1 MRKLRILVV
10 DDELAMR
17 ESIAAWLR
25 EYGHL
30 PSKAG
35 GGEQA
40 LEMLQEEHFDLALLD
55 IKMPGMDG
63 LELLRLMRESHPDV
77 MAIMVTAFGS
87 IESAVSAM
95 KAGAHD
101 YLLKP
106 FDPQQLV
113 LLLEKTQQ
121 HKRLMEDNLV
131 LKEALRQGQCHGFED
146 MVASSPAM
154 LELFDLLEQ
163 VAITDAPVLIL
174 GETGT
179 GKELVARAI
188 HNRSKRVEG
197 HFVPLNCGA
206 QSDSLL
212 ESELFG
218 HERGAF
224 TGAVK
229 ARRGRLEMADGG
241 TLFLDEVGE
250 IPEKMQVQLLR
261 VLEDGEFQRV
271 GGDRYL
277 SSDFRLISAT
287 HRNPQDKNNRHRFR
301 TDFLYRIN
309 VVTLEI
315 PALRDRAEDVRP
327 LAEHF
332 LGQFS
337 RQTGKHIKGL
347 TQKAAELLRGYAWPG
362 NVRELRN
369 VMERAV
375 ILGKGDEITSR
386 DLRFFAKSA
395 DAEAPLLS
403 MAQMEEQHISRTL
416 EHCSWNISHAAR
428 RLGINRSTLTR
439 KINKMNLT
447 KDTRQ

>member
-1 MRKLRILVV
+1 MSKLRILVV

-17 ESIAAWLR
+17 ESIAAWLK

-30 PSKAG
+30 PGKADG
-35 GGEQA
+35 GAQA
-40 LEMLQEEHFDLALLD
+40 LALLEKADYDLALVD

-63 LELLRLMRESHPDV
+63 HELLERIRAEYPELLV
-77 MAIMVTAFGS
+77 IMITAFGS
-87 IESAVSAM
+87 VESAVTAM
-95 KAGAHD
+95 KLGAYD

-106 FDPQQLV
+106 FDPQQLI
-113 LLLEKTQQ
+113 LLLEKIER
-121 HKRLMEDNLV
+121 HKRLLDQNQV
-131 LKEALRQGQCHGFED
+131 LQEALAQGQCPGFGD
-146 MVASSPAM
+146 IVASSPVM
-154 LELFDLLEQ
+154 LELFDLMEQ
-163 VAITDAPVLIL
+163 VAATPAPVLIM

-188 HNRSKRVEG
+188 HNRSSRSEG

-206 QSDSLL
+206 QSESLL

-250 IPEKMQVQLLR
+250 MPPKMQVQLLR

-271 GGDRYL
+271 GGSSYM

-287 HRNPQDKNNRHRFR
+287 HRDLKNMNGETGFR
-301 TDFLYRIN
+301 EDLFYRIN
-309 VVTLEI
+309 VVSLEV
-315 PALRDRAEDVRP
+315 PPLRERPEDIGP

-332 LGQFS
+332 MGMFG
-337 RQTGKHIKGL
+337 RQTGKKIGGITPRALKSLH
-347 TQKAAELLRGYAWPG
+347 AYAWPG

-369 VMERAV
+369 VIERAV
-375 ILGKGDEITSR
+375 ILGRGSEITCR
-386 DLRFFAKSA
+386 DLRFFAA
-395 DAEAPLLS
+395 HCAESNQPQSL
-403 MAQMEEQHISRTL
+403 AQVEKNHIEQML
-416 EHCSWNISHAAR
+416 ESCNWNISQASR
-428 RLGINRSTLTR
+428 RLGINRSTLSR
-439 KINKMNLT
+439 KIKSLDLT
-447 KDTRQ
+447 PPSA